1 MLSIMK
7 VDSTIQLKEQQKK
20 LEAALKK
27 EDEITKKVELYQ
39 NMTLS
44 DEDVPDEAFSTLA
57 DDLVELNKVLL
68 ELGLIADSDPVTSQN
83 EAVYNPDMTLV
94 VRTLPQILIPSTNFN
109 LTFKVPETPDPPSFY
124 DATLNDLG

>member
-1 MLSIMK
+1 MK

-68 ELGLIADSDPVTSQN
+68 ELWIDCRFRSCYESERSCLQPRYDSCG
-83 EAVYNPDMTLV
+83 AH
-94 VRTLPQILIPSTNFN
+94 I
-109 LTFKVPETPDPPSFY
+109 TPDTDTIYEFQLDFQSARNSRPPFV
-124 DATLNDLG
+124 L